1 MCDTGLRRSYYEG
14 EISAASCG
22 GQLLAALYGADGE
35 DYVKPISINET
46 GARIWQG
53 LQENYTKEQIAE
65 EFHRRFDISVAEA
78 MEDIEQFVD
87 QLEKQGIV
95 ILTE

>member
-1 MCDTGLRRSYYEG
+1 MREKYQLRHAAGSYWLLCMEQTGK
-14 EISAASCG
+14 
-22 GQLLAALYGADGE
+22 